1 MFDVSKN
8 GKTSLWT
15 LSLADKDKKT
25 AAFGNVQSSDHTG
38 AVFSPDGG
46 WIAYSGGGRPGA
58 HYIYVEPFPA
68 TSEVNQISAE
78 ADDGHHP
85 QWSQD
90 GKELFFIG
98 PGRFVRV
105 SITTKP
111 KFAVGSPVLIP
122 RGFTEG
128 NAASGVRSYDVSP
141 DAQRFIGVV
150 VASDPGGAATVGG
163 PQLHVI
169 ANWFEEL
176 KQKVPVK

>member
-1 MFDVSKN
+1 V
-8 GKTSLWT
+8 
-15 LSLADKDKKT
+15 
-25 AAFGNVQSSDHTG
+25 
-38 AVFSPDGG
+38 
-46 WIAYSGGGRPGA
+46 

-68 TSEVNQISAE
+68 TREVNQISTD

-85 QWSQD
+85 QWSQN

-98 PGRFVRV
+98 PGRFVSV

-111 KFAVGSPVLIP
+111 KFTVGSPVLIP

-128 NAASGVRSYDVSP
+128 NAASGMRSYDVSP

-150 VASDPGGAATVGG
+150 GASDPGRAAAVAG
-163 PQLHVI
+163 PQLDVV

-176 KQKVPVK
+176 KQKAPVK